1 MGHSSIGDTAYYLR
15 LTAESYP
22 QIAARVQR
30 EYGSIVPPATSGG
43 TGHGE

>member
-22 QIAARVQR
+22 HIAARVQR
-30 EYGSIVPPATSGG
+30 EYGGIVPSVTGGPAGG
-43 TGHGE
+43 D